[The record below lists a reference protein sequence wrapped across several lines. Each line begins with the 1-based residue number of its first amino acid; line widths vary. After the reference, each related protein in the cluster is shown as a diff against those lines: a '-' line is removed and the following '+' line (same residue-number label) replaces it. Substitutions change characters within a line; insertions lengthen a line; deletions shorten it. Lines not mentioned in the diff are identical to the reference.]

1 MKSRLHNVEFLRF
14 AFAAG
19 LVYYHLLRAN
29 LVNAAPDPAVYS
41 RLVAGCGWAC
51 LLVEC
56 FCVLSGWFLPDS
68 VRRSADQ
75 PFVAVFL
82 GRFFRL
88 WPVFAAAILLW
99 AFLFRLPAESAA
111 LHLLFLH
118 GTGLSL
124 EFKGIL
130 WFVPSFFWA
139 SVFLHAV
146 LRCLPRPKAALVL
159 SVIAFGGYAVN
170 LGATH
175 GGLGRETVW
184 GFLSLALARVAAG
197 ISLGALLSIASDSFR
212 AAFPASAGTGRFR
225 GVVSALGFTLL
236 ELAGYALLTK
246 WLFAG
251 HAPFRN
257 PLLVVALFSA
267 LLLSA
272 ASRAGWVSRILDC
285 PFFDRLGKYAY
296 SVYVM
301 QQVSFFLL
309 ARTLW
314 RWTSAFAAH
323 PMAFL
328 VISVF
333 LSVAMGILAFH
344 AVEHP
349 VSVLWGRWKTAR
361 AVHAA
366 NPRGSVP

>member
-14 AFAAG
+14 AFAVG

-29 LVNAAPDPAVYS
+29 LVNAAPDPSVYS
-41 RLVAGCGWAC
+41 RLVSGCGWAC

-68 VRRSADQ
+68 VRRSAHQ
-75 PFVAVFL
+75 PFITVFL

-99 AFLFRLPAESAA
+99 AVFFKLPLESAV

-118 GTGLSL
+118 GTGLSAGW
-124 EFKGIL
+124 KGIL
-130 WFVPSFFWA
+130 WFIPSFFWA

-146 LRCLPRPKAALVL
+146 LRCLSRPKAVLVL
-159 SVIAFGGYAVN
+159 AVIAFGGYAVN

-175 GGLGRETVW
+175 GGLGRETIW
-184 GFLSLALARVAAG
+184 GFLSLALVRVAAG
-197 ISLGALLSIASDSFR
+197 ISLGALLSIASGAFR
-212 AAFPASAGTGRFR
+212 CAFSLPATRARLR
-225 GVVSALGFTLL
+225 GAVATLGFSLL
-236 ELAGYALLTK
+236 EVAGYALLLK

-272 ASRAGWVSRILDC
+272 SGRAGWVSRCLDR
-285 PFFDRLGKYAY
+285 PLFDHLGQYAY
-296 SVYVM
+296 SIYAM
-301 QQVSFFLL
+301 QQFAFFLL

-314 RWTSAFAAH
+314 TWTSLFAAH

-328 VISVF
+328 VASVC
-333 LSVAMGILAFH
+333 LSVALGILAYH

-349 VSVLWGRWKTAR
+349 ATALWHRWKTA
-361 AVHAA
+361 HAA
-366 NPRGSVP
+366 TVDKPEGPAR